1 MKRKNFSYAKYGYI
15 FSIPFVIVFLVFSLY
30 PLIYTTSIA
39 FTDRA
44 GRHTEGREYHIQ
56 TNSDGALDPLGNF
69 RDIIGNQTFRSSMV
83 NTAMIWIIN
92 FIPQLLLALL
102 LAAWFTSRRAKIRG
116 QGFFKTV
123 FYMPNIITAATIAI
137 LFNSLLE
144 YPNGVVNEILVNLSI
159 LETPKRFTADAWASR
174 IVVAFIQ
181 FWMWYGYT
189 MLIFIAG
196 IMGINPEMY
205 ESADIDG
212 ASSIQSFFYIT
223 LPNIRTIMLYT
234 LVTSMIGG
242 LNMFDVPR
250 LYLDG
255 GPDGA
260 TQTAALFIYGQAF
273 RGSFRYNFAS
283 AASLIVFAIIVVL
296 AVIIFYL
303 LRDKDEVALKKL
315 QKAHRKAQK
324 ALQAQNAT
332 QVQNTAK
339 EQKPKEGGFFS

>member
-15 FSIPFVIVFLVFSLY
+15 FSIPFVIVFLIFSLY

-39 FTDRA
+39 FTDRQGVHA
-44 GRHTEGREYHIQ
+44 EGREYHIQ
-56 TNSDGALDPLGNF
+56 TNDEGQLDPFGNF
-69 RDIIGNQTFRSSMV
+69 VAILGNQTFRSSMK
-83 NTAMIWIIN
+83 NTATIWIIN
-92 FIPQLLLALL
+92 FIPQLLMALI

-144 YPNGVVNEILVNLSI
+144 YPNGVVNELLVNLHI
-159 LETPKRFTADAWASR
+159 LEEPKRFTADVWASR

-189 MLIFIAG
+189 MLIFISG
-196 IMGINPEMY
+196 ILGINPEMY

-212 ASSIQSFFYIT
+212 ANSLQSFFYIT

-250 LYLDG
+250 LYLNG

-273 RGSFRYNFAS
+273 QGRYRYNFAS
-283 AASLIVFAIIVVL
+283 AASLFVFAIIAVL
-296 AVIIFYL
+296 AVIIFYI
-303 LRDKDEVALKKL
+303 LRDKDEAKLKKI
-315 QKAHRKAQK
+315 QKAHRKA
-324 ALQAQNAT
+324 ARLAAR
-332 QVQNTAK
+332 
-339 EQKPKEGGFFS
+339 EGR